1 LRKRT
6 GHLAGFR
13 KFLWGVATSAFQ
25 MEGAPGCDWTQW
37 NVRDELDRKA
47 RIHGVGHHART
58 DEDLALL
65 PALGVNAYRFS
76 VEWSRVVPRR
86 GEWDRKEMDRYVRIA
101 GTLREAGIEPVVTL
115 HHFTNPSWLVS
126 RSTWEDPSTAE
137 EFLRF
142 AERAVRSLREH
153 ARVFITFNEPN
164 VFVVGGYLAGLMP
177 PGGKDAR
184 KSFAAFVNVF
194 RAHAALYDMIHA
206 QGREKAAVGVAH
218 NMVAFHPASETSAM
232 DRWAVRVAHQYYNMG
247 LIETFRTGTFSVRL
261 PFLFD
266 EETPVGVRNKLD
278 FLGVNYYFRMFLRIS
293 ALNLKGPEYF
303 WEDRTKRGLTET
315 GWEVYP
321 KGLED
326 MLRAA
331 ALAEVPI
338 VITENGTAET
348 DDGRK
353 IAYLKDHL
361 RIVDRLIGEG
371 LDIRGYFWWSLMDN
385 YEWLEGLRPRFGLY
399 RVDFGTLE
407 RKATAAASYFS
418 RWVHRRRAREEG
430 NKRYGV
436 KMTDR
441 AAGGR
446 KKTHPARD

>member
-1 LRKRT
+1 MMISGAGRIHGRRGGVVLQKRT

-25 MEGAPGCDWTQW
+25 MEGAPRCDWTHW
-37 NVRDELDRKA
+37 NVRDERDRKA
-47 RIHGVGHHART
+47 RLHGVGHHART

-142 AERAVRSLREH
+142 AERAVRSLREQ

-164 VFVVGGYLAGLMP
+164 VFVVGGYLGGIMP
-177 PGGKDAR
+177 PGRRSPREG
-184 KSFAAFVNVF
+184 FAAFANVF

-206 QGREKAAVGVAH
+206 QGREKATVGVAH
-218 NMVAFHPASETSAM
+218 NMVAFHPAAETSAM
-232 DRWAVRVAHQYYNMG
+232 DRWAVRVAHQFYNMG
-247 LIETFRTGTFSVRL
+247 LIETFRTGTFSVRI
-261 PFLFD
+261 PFLLD
-266 EETPVGVRNKLD
+266 EETPVGVRDKLD
-278 FLGVNYYFRMFLRIS
+278 FLGVNYYFRMFLRMS
-293 ALNLKGPEYF
+293 PLSLKGPEYF
-303 WEDRTKRGLTET
+303 WEDRTERGLTET

-321 KGLED
+321 RGLEEV
-326 MLRAA
+326 LRAA

-353 IAYLKDHL
+353 ITYLRDHL
-361 RIVDRLIGEG
+361 RVVHRLIREG
-371 LDIRGYFWWSLMDN
+371 IDIRGYFWWSLMDN

-399 RVDFGTLE
+399 RVDFRTLE
-407 RKATAAASYFS
+407 RKATAAASYFT
-418 RWVHRRRAREEG
+418 RWVRRRRTREEG
-430 NKRYGV
+430 DQTKR
-436 KMTDR
+436 
-441 AAGGR
+441 A
-446 KKTHPARD
+446 

>member
-1 LRKRT
+1 MQKRA
-6 GHLAGFR
+6 GHLAGFG

-25 MEGAPGCDWTQW
+25 MEGSSLCDWTHW
-37 NVRDELDRKA
+37 NVRDERDRKA
-47 RIHGVGHHART
+47 RLHGVGHHART

-86 GEWDRKEMDRYVRIA
+86 GAWDRKEMDRYVRIA

-115 HHFTNPSWLVS
+115 HHFTNPSWLIS

-142 AERAVRSLREH
+142 AERAVRSLREK

-164 VFVVGGYLAGLMP
+164 VFVAGGYLGGIMP
-177 PGGKDAR
+177 PGR
-184 KSFAAFVNVF
+184 RSPRESFAAFANIF
-194 RAHAALYDMIHA
+194 RSHAALYDMIHA
-206 QGREKAAVGVAH
+206 QGREKTAVGVAH
-218 NMVAFHPASETSAM
+218 NMVAFHPAAETSAM
-232 DRWAVRVAHQYYNMG
+232 DRWAVRVAHRFYNMG

-261 PFLFD
+261 PFLLD
-266 EETPVGVRNKLD
+266 EETPVGVRDKLD
-278 FLGVNYYFRMFLRIS
+278 FLGVNYYFRMFLRMS
-293 ALNLKGPEYF
+293 PLNLKGPEYF
-303 WEDRTKRGLTET
+303 WEDRTGRGLTET

-321 KGLED
+321 RGLEEV
-326 MLRAA
+326 LRAA

-353 IAYLKDHL
+353 IAYLRDHL
-361 RIVDRLIGEG
+361 QVVHRLIREG
-371 LDIRGYFWWSLMDN
+371 IDIRGYFWWSLMDN

-399 RVDFGTLE
+399 RVDFGTFE
-407 RKATAAASYFS
+407 REATASSSYYA
-418 RWVHRRRAREEG
+418 RWVRRHRIREEG
-430 NKRYGV
+430 DRTKRG
-436 KMTDR
+436 
-441 AAGGR
+441 
-446 KKTHPARD
+446 